1 MRSDDQ
7 GNCKKEDLLL
17 YAVTDRSWLNGQT
30 LYAQVEKALK
40 GGVTCV
46 QLREKNLDEAAFL
59 EEAKEIHDLCA
70 QYGVPFVINDNVE
83 IAVQINADG
92 VHVGQSDMKVGDVRK
107 KLGLDKI
114 IGASAQTVEQA
125 LEAKEHGAD

>member
-114 IGASAQTVEQA
+114 IGVSAQTVEQA
-125 LEAKEHGAD
+125 LEAMGKM

>member
-59 EEAKEIHDLCA
+59 EEAKEIHDLCHSM
-70 QYGVPFVINDNVE
+70 E
-83 IAVQINADG
+83 C
-92 VHVGQSDMKVGDVRK
+92 R
-107 KLGLDKI
+107 L
-114 IGASAQTVEQA
+114 
-125 LEAKEHGAD
+125 